1 MPRDYVAESD
11 QETRLVGT
19 EPPAEEDY
27 AKKEEEVD
35 LTARPFTPIQ
45 DDSPF

>member
-11 QETRLVGT
+11 QETRLAGT

-27 AKKEEEVD
+27 AKEEGID

>member
-19 EPPAEEDY
+19 EPRAEEDY
-27 AKKEEEVD
+27 AEEEVD

>member
-27 AKKEEEVD
+27 VEEGID
-35 LTARPFTPIQ
+35 LTALPFAPIQ

>member
-19 EPPAEEDY
+19 ELRAEEDY
-27 AKKEEEVD
+27 AEEEGID
-35 LTARPFTPIQ
+35 LTARPFTPVE